1 MPKVPLPTKI
11 PESISPTLWQ
21 NVNRRDILS
30 FLSDHGGTY
39 LFYSVM
45 KNDPDPDNSSASKNC
60 AAVQCDVIML
70 VANGYQVG
78 TQHICNCTK
87 QQADDWSESKFYR
100 EICEN

>member
-45 KNDPDPDNSSASKNC
+45 KNDPDPDNSTIEYVN
-60 AAVQCDVIML
+60 AAKVDKIRSSTCKKRSFSHKQSP
-70 VANGYQVG
+70 
-78 TQHICNCTK
+78 CT
-87 QQADDWSESKFYR
+87 
-100 EICEN
+100 C